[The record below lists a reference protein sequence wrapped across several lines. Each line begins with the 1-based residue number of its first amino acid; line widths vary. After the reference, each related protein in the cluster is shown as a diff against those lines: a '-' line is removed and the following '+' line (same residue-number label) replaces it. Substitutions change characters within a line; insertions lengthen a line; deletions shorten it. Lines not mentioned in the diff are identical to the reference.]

1 MIEITDKTIGA
12 VTGTILI
19 EFYASW
25 CGKCQKGL
33 ENLAAFE
40 AETGTS
46 TGKCDFQRNPK
57 LLNQFITNGL
67 PLYVL
72 FVNGKPQKRV
82 VGLCDLKEEFQI
94 DCNSRP

>member
-1 MIEITDKTIGA
+1 MKEITDKTNI
-12 VTGTILI
+12 TGTILV

-57 LLNQFITNGL
+57 LLNQFITN
-67 PLYVL
+67 VL
-72 FVNGKPQKRV
+72 FVNGKPQKKV
-82 VGLCDLKEEFQI
+82 VGLCDLKGEFKI
-94 DCNSRP
+94 DCNNRP

>member
-1 MIEITDKTIGA
+1 MIEVTDKNIGA
-12 VTGTILI
+12 LTGTFLV

-33 ENLAAFE
+33 KNLAAFE
-40 AETGTS
+40 VETGIP
-46 TGKCDFQRNPK
+46 TGKCDFQRNPR
-57 LLNQFITNGL
+57 LLNRFIANGL

-82 VGLCDLKEEFQI
+82 VGICDLKEEFKI
-94 DCNSRP
+94 DCNNRP

>member
-1 MIEITDKTIGA
+1 MKEITDKTNI
-12 VTGTILI
+12 TGTILV

-72 FVNGKPQKRV
+72 FVNGKPQKEWLV
-82 VGLCDLKEEFQI
+82 FAT
-94 DCNSRP
+94 

>member
-1 MIEITDKTIGA
+1 MTEITDKTIGA
-12 VTGTILI
+12 IRGTILI

-33 ENLAAFE
+33 KNLETFE
-40 AETGTS
+40 AETGIE

-57 LLNQFITNGL
+57 LLNQYITNGL
-67 PLYVL
+67 PLYML
-72 FVNGKPQKRV
+72 FIDGKPVKRV

-94 DCNSRP
+94 DCCNRL

>member
-1 MIEITDKTIGA
+1 MIEITDKNIGTITGA
-12 VTGTILI
+12 ILI

-33 ENLAAFE
+33 KNLAAFE
-40 AETGTS
+40 AETGVM
-46 TGKCDFQRNPK
+46 TGKCNFQRNPR

-82 VGLCDLKEEFQI
+82 IGLCDLKEEFYF
-94 DCNSRP
+94 DYNSRP

>member
-1 MIEITDKTIGA
+1 MIEITDKNIGA
-12 VTGTILI
+12 LTGTFLV

-33 ENLAAFE
+33 KNLATFE
-40 AETGTS
+40 AETGIL
-46 TGKCDFQRNPK
+46 TGKCDFQRNPR
-57 LLNQFITNGL
+57 LLNRFITNGL

-82 VGLCDLKEEFQI
+82 VGLCDLKEEFKI
-94 DCNSRP
+94 DCNNSP